1 MKIDELKQLIGN
13 RIKEIIEADRA
24 DGIGSLTCFLQDH
37 KSNPEM
43 HWEENNLK
51 FCCHNCRADDEASS
65 YYDAWD
71 HALWQADGDKEK
83 AVVILHEMAGI
94 EMDEPEPK
102 ETKPKVI
109 EWEGIQPISRE
120 RSREMVQYMQE
131 RRISEATLKRYHVTG
146 DSQAM
151 YFNYVCDK
159 TLVKIK
165 GRLIGSHAN
174 GKDKYSPT
182 PKGGVNT
189 LYGQHTYKK
198 QDVLVIC
205 EGEVDALSVY
215 EALSARG
222 ADVQISASS
231 VPSGSSSFGWVEN
244 SLPYIQRHNMVII
257 LPDND
262 EAGKKFASKLQDEL
276 SHHVRVATAN
286 LKPWKV
292 NDANEL
298 LIEHGRDSLVEAVLE
313 AKEYKPAYTVD
324 LAEIEETDST
334 FSESGFWQLDKILY
348 GLQHGML
355 TLLTGRS
362 GDGKTTILRQII
374 AAQVEKGKR
383 VGCLLGEESALKFRE
398 RYIRQANTMESGHLE
413 TWSDDWL
420 NTRYKPTSVGIESFK
435 QTVAPYISLF
445 DNEQLTEADVV
456 KQLFAWVKR
465 EASLFST
472 KVFIIDNLMKLENGS
487 DGQLLESQRIITN
500 RLKTFCEAL
509 QIHVILV
516 AHPRKDTDIVTVDSI
531 SGSKNITNVVDNVII
546 FQRLDN
552 LSDDMR
558 EHYTSRATDGQPFG
572 RVTSYFKIAKNR
584 DGGMIKYIPLRY
596 YEQSNTIH
604 DLSLRG
610 EWKGRWTI
618 PAREIEE
625 TDKW

>member
-94 EMDEPEPK
+94 EMDEPKPK

-298 LIEHGRDSLVEAVLE
+298 LDRAW
-313 AKEYKPAYTVD
+313 P
-324 LAEIEETDST
+324 
-334 FSESGFWQLDKILY
+334 
-348 GLQHGML
+348 GL
-355 TLLTGRS
+355 TCRS
-362 GDGKTTILRQII
+362 G
-374 AAQVEKGKR
+374 A
-383 VGCLLGEESALKFRE
+383 
-398 RYIRQANTMESGHLE
+398 
-413 TWSDDWL
+413 
-420 NTRYKPTSVGIESFK
+420 
-435 QTVAPYISLF
+435 
-445 DNEQLTEADVV
+445 
-456 KQLFAWVKR
+456 
-465 EASLFST
+465 
-472 KVFIIDNLMKLENGS
+472 
-487 DGQLLESQRIITN
+487 
-500 RLKTFCEAL
+500 
-509 QIHVILV
+509 
-516 AHPRKDTDIVTVDSI
+516 
-531 SGSKNITNVVDNVII
+531 
-546 FQRLDN
+546 
-552 LSDDMR
+552 
-558 EHYTSRATDGQPFG
+558 
-572 RVTSYFKIAKNR
+572 
-584 DGGMIKYIPLRY
+584 
-596 YEQSNTIH
+596 
-604 DLSLRG
+604 
-610 EWKGRWTI
+610 
-618 PAREIEE
+618 
-625 TDKW
+625 